1 MTSAPG
7 RGVLRVERP
16 GAAVTEQSV
25 VPLGDVLVDRAG
37 RSAGG

>member
-1 MTSAPG
+1 VTSAPG